1 MPRFCLHG
9 SAMTRPGFKA
19 ALLHPRYWPMWFGL
33 GLLWLIIQLPYRVLL
48 LLGRV
53 LGWLMYL
60 FMRERRE
67 IARINLALCVPDW
80 RVARRKTVLREDF
93 ASNGSARFE
102 RGRAGRAPT
111 QLLWRPDRAT
121 RAG

>member
-1 MPRFCLHG
+1 ARIDGKPKPELIFLPGFSLPATGRVEWMPRFCLHG

-19 ALLHPRYWPMWFGL
+19 ALLHPRYWPMCFGL

-60 FMRERRE
+60 FLRERRA
-67 IARINLALCVPDW
+67 IARINLELVCLVW
-80 RVARRKTVLREDF
+80 
-93 ASNGSARFE
+93 SAE
-102 RGRAGRAPT
+102 R
-111 QLLWRPDRAT
+111 
-121 RAG
+121 

>member
-1 MPRFCLHG
+1 ARIDGKPKPELIFLPGFSLPATGRVEWMPRFCLHG

-48 LLGRV
+48 LLGRG

-60 FMRERRE
+60 CMREVRE
-67 IARINLALCVPDW
+67 IARTNLAPGFPDW
-80 RVARRKTVLREDF
+80 RADAR
-93 ASNGSARFE
+93 
-102 RGRAGRAPT
+102 
-111 QLLWRPDRAT
+111 
-121 RAG
+121 